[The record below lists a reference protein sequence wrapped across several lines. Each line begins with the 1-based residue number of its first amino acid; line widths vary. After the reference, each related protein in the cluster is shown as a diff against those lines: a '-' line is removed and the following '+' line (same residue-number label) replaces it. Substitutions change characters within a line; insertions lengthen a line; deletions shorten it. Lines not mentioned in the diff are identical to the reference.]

1 MTDVRSTGMM
11 TVLMSQESLKTEED
25 AEKRLEEVSKE
36 QNGYLG
42 GRVLP
47 PGKAQKK
54 IWLLQTYFV
63 DNGGKPPPGMARLH
77 IPADA
82 PESYG
87 IKAA

>member
-11 TVLMSQESLKTEED
+11 TVLMSQESVKTEEA
-25 AEKRLEEVSKE
+25 AELRLKEVAQE
-36 QNGYLG
+36 TEDFLG

-54 IWLLQTYFV
+54 IWLVQTYYV

-77 IPADA
+77 IPADS